1 MFIKVGKT
9 LTGYTEHKNRS
20 EEGMLKL
27 QQSML
32 LASNITTSFLAAWD
46 KERRKEKWKTMN
58 AEQHLVYSLAKIV
71 KFSTIEDGLICF
83 SK

>member
-58 AEQHLVYSLAKIV
+58 AEQHL
-71 KFSTIEDGLICF
+71 GLLI
-83 SK
+83 SKNSQIFHH